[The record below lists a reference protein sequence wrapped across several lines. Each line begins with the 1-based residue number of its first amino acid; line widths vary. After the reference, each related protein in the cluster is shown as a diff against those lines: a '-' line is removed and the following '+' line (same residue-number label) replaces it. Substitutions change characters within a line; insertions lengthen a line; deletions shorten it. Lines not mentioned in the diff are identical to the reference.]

1 MEGLFSGVVGVIALA
16 AIFLAVMLPFFVVAI
31 AHRIWKLLQ
40 ESKQQTEL
48 LKKLKAETEKSNA
61 LSRQLL
67 ESYGHKP
74 KC

>member
-1 MEGLFSGVVGVIALA
+1 MEAAGLVVGLIALA
-16 AIFLAVMLPFFVVAI
+16 AIIMAVLLPFFVAAI
-31 AHRIWKLLQ
+31 SSRVWHLVQ
-40 ESKQQTEL
+40 ESRQQTEL

-67 ESYGHKP
+67 ESYGHHP

>member
-1 MEGLFSGVVGVIALA
+1 MDSILGGVVGIIALA
-16 AIFLAVMLPFFVVAI
+16 ALLLAALLPFFVAAI
-31 AHRIWKLLQ
+31 SSRIWHLLQ
-40 ESKQQTEL
+40 QTKEQNET
-48 LKKLKAETEKSNA
+48 LKKVKAELEKSNA

>member
-1 MEGLFSGVVGVIALA
+1 MEAAGLVIGLIALA
-16 AIFLAVMLPFFVVAI
+16 AIAMAVLLPFFVAAI
-31 AHRIWKLLQ
+31 SSRMWNLVQ

-67 ESYGHKP
+67 RAYGQDP
-74 KC
+74 QA

>member
-1 MEGLFSGVVGVIALA
+1 MEAAGLVVGLIALA
-16 AIFLAVMLPFFVVAI
+16 AIVMAVLLPFFVAAI
-31 AHRIWKLLQ
+31 SSRMWNLVQ

-67 ESYGHKP
+67 RAYGQDP
-74 KC
+74 QA

>member
-1 MEGLFSGVVGVIALA
+1 MEAAGLVVGLIALA
-16 AIFLAVMLPFFVVAI
+16 AIVMAVLLPFFVAAI
-31 AHRIWKLLQ
+31 SSRMWNLVQ

-67 ESYGHKP
+67 RAYGQDQQA
-74 KC
+74 